1 MGRDFRSQYIQR
13 YEQGMADIRISRHNL
28 RRNVIVSLRDVE
40 HDIYMDV
47 ADSTEEARINKQAIV
62 VMNPDMYYVQ
72 EQFDNLDMP
81 DDILP
86 FVIVLTMSGMPRQ
99 LHMNDWVIV
108 DGKIYVISKV
118 KPTNRELGKVL
129 ECLVYPMRD
138 SRLIDDPLAIYKIR
152 FRIGLLEIPWMNVYG
167 QKVVMELIYG
177 GCPLWMSFNGNDWQ
191 QFYPKIR
198 VEVPGDAQSLF
209 IMDESKQVASLKFGE
224 EWSTSQEEDTSSG
237 IITL

>member
-13 YEQGMADIRISRHNL
+13 YEQGMVDIRISRHNL

-47 ADSTEEARINKQAIV
+47 ADSTEEARICKQAIV

-86 FVIVLTMSGMPRQ
+86 FVIVLTMSGLPRQ

-152 FRIGLLEIPWMNVYG
+152 FRVGLLEVPWTDIYD
-167 QKVVMELIYG
+167 KRVVMELIYG
-177 GCPLWMSFNGNDWQ
+177 GCPLWMSFNGVDWQ

-198 VEVPGDAQSLF
+198 VEVPDYAQALY
-209 IMDESKQVASLKFGE
+209 IMDEQKEVASLKFGE
-224 EWSTSQEEDTSSG
+224 EWSTEEEKDTKSG
-237 IITL
+237 ILVL

>member
-86 FVIVLTMSGMPRQ
+86 FVIVLTMSGIPRQ

-108 DGKIYVISKV
+108 DGKIYVIAKV

-152 FRIGLLEIPWMNVYG
+152 FRIGLLEIPWTDIFG

-177 GCPLWMSFNGNDWQ
+177 GCPLWMSYDGNNWQ

-198 VEVPGDAQSLF
+198 DEVPGDARALY
-209 IMDESKQVASLKFGE
+209 IMDGRKEVAMLKFGE
-224 EWSTSQEEDTSSG
+224 EWLTDEDSNVKSG
-237 IITL
+237 IPIL

>member
-13 YEQGMADIRISRHNL
+13 FEQGLADIRISRHNL

-47 ADSTEEARINKQAIV
+47 ADSTEEARICKQAIV

-86 FVIVLTMSGMPRQ
+86 FVVVLTMSGLPRQ
-99 LHMNDWVIV
+99 PHMNDWVIV

-138 SRLIDDPLAIYKIR
+138 SRLIDDPLAI
-152 FRIGLLEIPWMNVYG
+152 
-167 QKVVMELIYG
+167 
-177 GCPLWMSFNGNDWQ
+177 C
-191 QFYPKIR
+191 
-198 VEVPGDAQSLF
+198 
-209 IMDESKQVASLKFGE
+209 
-224 EWSTSQEEDTSSG
+224 
-237 IITL
+237 